1 MYELKCPI
9 WDVYDL
15 QGTTVRYQ
23 SRCHHA
29 HILHMPDI
37 LQECLVIM
45 FWLFNHCRTHLY
57 NQGTLTMLKNSG
69 ALVVWTVNY
78 SVDVHVSEE
87 PLMILGIVHSFNFL
101 TILIHIHI
109 EWRGFNDI

>member
-37 LQECLVIM
+37 LQECLVFM
-45 FWLFNHCRTHLY
+45 F
-57 NQGTLTMLKNSG
+57 
-69 ALVVWTVNY
+69 
-78 SVDVHVSEE
+78 
-87 PLMILGIVHSFNFL
+87 
-101 TILIHIHI
+101 
-109 EWRGFNDI
+109 